1 MDFSDLRIAL
11 RSLIRNKGFA
21 LASSL
26 TLALGIAATTTIFSV
41 VYGVLLRPL
50 PYADAARVV
59 VIQGEKDFSTGS
71 RIMNYSPSELEAFA
85 GATRAFSSVA
95 ISGAVAFTLRSADGI
110 EPISGATVS
119 KDFFRALRTPPLMGR
134 SLDGAPGPEVVISE
148 RLWRRHFGGIDDVL
162 GKPLTVADREN
173 VTRTYEVV
181 GVMPHAFQY
190 PNARTDVWRTLEYAR
205 SIDERQINNR
215 NAGGYV
221 FIARIREGVSVAAAR
236 QDAERA
242 NSILKPHFNPSRQ
255 DMRSTVVILPEHI
268 SGAVGPALWILLGAV
283 GLVLLVACA
292 NVANLILTRHASRTR
307 EVSMRLALGA
317 PPARLISYLLAES
330 ALIGLAG
337 GMIGVVIA
345 FGAIE
350 LLQWMQPAQLPRL
363 DAIAV
368 DRPVLMFAAVAAVL
382 TTLLAGSPP
391 AIFATRTDVLLAM
404 RSGSRGTAGTIARRA
419 RATLI
424 VVEIAASIV
433 LLVSAGLLARSL
445 TALIH
450 TDLGVTTENV
460 MAALLDL
467 SAGRTVAAERQAE
480 IAEELTARVAGI
492 PSVRAAGFGTGLP
505 PTGEYMRVSFVLS
518 NAANQGGV
526 SHMVTAVPA
535 SPGYFDAL
543 QIRLLKGRLFTDADS
558 KAAALSVIINREA
571 ARRFFGNDDPI
582 GRTLPIGKD
591 AMTVVG
597 VVENVKYTGIASP
610 SESVIYRPFGQSPFR
625 LVILVART
633 ADDPQRIAA
642 QLRQVIRTYDPDIN
656 IASIQPLTMW
666 VSNAVAEPRF
676 RAVIVSSIAMITL
689 ALAMIG
695 LYGAIAYST
704 AQRTTEIGVR
714 VAIGAQR
721 SDVVR
726 MVLGEGLRL
735 SLVGIAVGMVGAY
748 WSSRL
753 MGTFLYQIAP
763 TDATAFAGSALCLL
777 LVSLIATYVPASR
790 AARVDPM
797 VALRSI

>member
-1 MDFSDLRIAL
+1 MDGSDLRIAL

-50 PYADAARVV
+50 PYADAERVV
-59 VIQGEKDFSTGS
+59 VIQGEKDFSTGP
-71 RIMNYSPSELEAFA
+71 RLMNYSPSELEDFA
-85 GATRAFSSVA
+85 GAARVFSSVA
-95 ISGAVAFTLRSADGI
+95 ISGGVAFTMRSADGI

-119 KDFFRALRTPPLMGR
+119 KDFFRALGTPQLMGR
-134 SLDGAPGPEVVISE
+134 TLDGAPVPEVVISE
-148 RLWRRHFGGIDDVL
+148 RLWRRHFGAADDVL
-162 GKPLTVADREN
+162 GRPLILADREN

-181 GVMPHAFQY
+181 GVMPHNFQY
-190 PNARTDVWRTLEYAR
+190 PHARTDIWRTLEFAR

-215 NAGGYV
+215 NAGGYS
-221 FIARIREGVSVAAAR
+221 FIARMRDGVSLEAAR
-236 QDAERA
+236 QDAARA
-242 NSILKPHFNPSRQ
+242 NDILKPHFNPSRQ
-255 DMRSTVVILPEHI
+255 DMRSKIVTLPDHI
-268 SGAVGPALWILLGAV
+268 SGAVGRALWILLGAV

-292 NVANLILTRHASRTR
+292 NVTNLILTRHASRTR

-317 PPARLISYLLAES
+317 SRGRLISYLLIES
-330 ALIGLAG
+330 AVIGLAG
-337 GMIGVVIA
+337 GVIGVVIA
-345 FGAIE
+345 FVGIR

-368 DRPVLMFAAVAAVL
+368 DQPVLMFAAIVAFV
-382 TTLLAGSPP
+382 TTLLAGGTP
-391 AIFATRTDVLLAM
+391 AVFATRTDVLLAM
-404 RSGSRGTAGTIARRA
+404 RSGSRGTAGRIARRA
-419 RATLI
+419 RAALI

-433 LLVSAGLLARSL
+433 LLVGAGLLARSL
-445 TALIH
+445 AALLD
-450 TDLGVTTENV
+450 TDLGVKTENV
-460 MAALLDL
+460 MTALLDL
-467 SAGRTVAAERQAE
+467 SAGRTVAAERQTE
-480 IAEELTARVAGI
+480 IAEELAARVAAI
-492 PSVRAAGFGTGLP
+492 PSVQAAGFGTGLP

-518 NAANQGGV
+518 NAANAGGV
-526 SHMVTAVPA
+526 SHMVTSVPA

-558 KAAALSVIINREA
+558 AAAGLSVIINREA

-591 AMTVVG
+591 TMTVVG
-597 VVENVKYTGIASP
+597 VVENVKYTGIAGP
-610 SESVIYRPFGQSPFR
+610 NESVIYRPFGQSPFR

-633 ADDPQRIAA
+633 AGDPQRIAA
-642 QLRQVIRTYDPDIN
+642 ELRQVIRTYDPDIN
-656 IASIQPLTMW
+656 IATIQPLTTW
-666 VSNAVAEPRF
+666 VSNAVAQPRF
-676 RAVIVSSIAMITL
+676 RAVTLSSIAMITL
-689 ALAMIG
+689 VLAMTG
-695 LYGAIAYST
+695 LYGVVAYST

-735 SLVGIAVGMVGAY
+735 SLLGIAVGLVGAY

-753 MGTFLYQIAP
+753 TGAFLYQVAP

-777 LVSLIATYVPASR
+777 LVSLAATYVPASR

-797 VALRSI
+797 VALRSE